1 MQIPIRLSMEV
12 LSVIVAALYIMDEMG
27 VRYHNRKQ
35 VGCKFLTPVT
45 DKCKN
50 KNKAGTWYLFK

>member
-1 MQIPIRLSMEV
+1 MEV

>member
-1 MQIPIRLSMEV
+1 MEV
-12 LSVIVAALYIMDEMG
+12 LSVIVAALYIIDEMG
-27 VRYHNRKQ
+27 VRYNRKQ

-50 KNKAGTWYLFK
+50 KNKAGT